1 MLIIFV
7 SIVFVSSFLFAAVA
21 AMVGRRVLEGKQ
33 PACEDGLPL
42 DEGDGPAILK
52 LDQSSSITLWGN
64 LLSRFDFVEGMRAR
78 ITQAELSWSVGRLTA
93 MMLLAGAFSLLRLSG
108 VGWLPFGVAVLMACG
123 AAPPPP
129 LYVLPPRGERCR
141 PLGEPCSRAL
151 ALLP

>member
-21 AMVGRRVLEGKQ
+21 AMVGSLVLEGKQ
-33 PACEDGLPL
+33 PAGEDGLPL

-52 LDQSSSITLWGN
+52 LDQLSSITLWGN

-93 MMLLAGAFSLLRLSG
+93 MILLARAFSPLPLSA
-108 VGWLPFGVAVLMACG
+108 VASLPF
-123 AAPPPP
+123 
-129 LYVLPPRGERCR
+129 
-141 PLGEPCSRAL
+141 SI
-151 ALLP
+151 ALLLAF

>member
-7 SIVFVSSFLFAAVA
+7 SIVLVSSFLFAAVA
-21 AMVGRRVLEGKQ
+21 ATVGRRVLEGKQ

-52 LDQSSSITLWGN
+52 LDQLSSITLWGN

-93 MMLLAGAFSLLRLSG
+93 MMLLAGRFSLLVLSG
-108 VGWLPFGVAVLMACG
+108 FGWLPFWLRFLIAF
-123 AAPPPP
+123 PPPSPPHPFLFP
-129 LYVLPPRGERCR
+129 L
-141 PLGEPCSRAL
+141 
-151 ALLP
+151 